1 MILLEQLSL
10 AGLLRLAGLWKRSPH
25 RRTVLLK
32 AGRLGRRIAGILGIE
47 VLPDRHRGRGRA
59 QAFLLAIPVTE
70 ALLRRGH
77 GDRAAQR
84 ALKGFFGTDEIMQ
97 AYRKFLLQWTLDALT
112 DWQAALYETVVGGS
126 ETVICVP
133 AGRQSAAFLHC
144 WRTLQPDARPDAIE
158 IVEDGGVA
166 LAEACY
172 GSLYGCLAG
181 LALLAQC
188 LGRLMRQGLCLR
200 APRPSRYL
208 VALHNYW
215 NVASGRPW
223 DLRSADFLVDGK
235 RVRREDLLLLL
246 SRGGNTEERM
256 RQYREAGIAFVLLSR
271 LPLPVAYAVRLVSRL
286 LKAAICLCLPSLS
299 VHPLLRRRAAG
310 AILYG
315 VSLEVLLQ
323 HYRLGVLLNAE
334 EDSYEAVVETA
345 VLNKFGGATSWIP
358 HTVVG
363 GLFTMAYLHF
373 DLLPLQGWFH
383 AENCG
388 ETWNKRMRVR
398 PVGMPTNDLRDH
410 AEATLAS
417 DAVRQLVEGFRRDG
431 AVKVLGAFTGSYTP
445 DAFVKERYLR
455 FLRALAA
462 LAGQAASLRFI
473 IKPKATAEWPEH
485 AYFLSEEPYKS
496 AIRAGVEAGRIT
508 VLDPRAGLTCSAQY
522 LMSVSDA
529 VLSTAQHAAFGSV
542 WVEALLLGKPS
553 YVFAP
558 SEFRSAPFAGKFF
571 DRWIFDSEE
580 RLVETVTGSLKAP
593 GTGEVDSM
601 IARLFDPFNDGR
613 AIERLRS
620 EVLAV
625 VPPQFRTADGAAC

>member
-1 MILLEQLSL
+1 MIVLERLTFF
-10 AGLLRLAGLWKRSPH
+10 GLLRLARSRQASPA
-25 RRTVLLK
+25 RRAVLLSAGP
-32 AGRLGRRIAGILGIE
+32 AGRLAARVLGVE
-47 VLPDRHRGRGRA
+47 LLPDTHRGRGRA
-59 QAFLLAIPVTE
+59 LAFLLAIPVTE
-70 ALLRRGH
+70 ALLQKGK
-77 GDRAAQR
+77 GDTGVQR
-84 ALKGFFGTDEIMQ
+84 ALLAFFGTDEILQ
-97 AYRKFLLQWTLDALT
+97 AYRKFLLQWTIEAIT
-112 DWQAALYETVVGGS
+112 VWQAALYEAQAAGCKTV
-126 ETVICVP
+126 TCLP
-133 AGRQSAAFLHC
+133 DRPQSAALLDC
-144 WRTLQPDARPDAIE
+144 WRRLQQDAKADAIE
-158 IVEDGGVA
+158 IVEDKAIAAAAGF
-166 LAEACY
+166 Y
-172 GSLYGCLAG
+172 GSLYACVAG
-181 LALLAQC
+181 MALLVQW
-188 LGRLMRQGLCLR
+188 LGRLLRQGLCLR
-200 APRPSRYL
+200 APRPCRYL
-208 VALHNYW
+208 VALHGYW
-215 NVASGRPW
+215 NVASERPW

-246 SRGGNTEERM
+246 SRRGNTEERM

-271 LPLPVAYAVRLVSRL
+271 LPLPVAYAVRLVPRM

-315 VSLEVLLQ
+315 IALEVLLQ

-398 PVGMPTNDLRDH
+398 PVGMPTNDRRDDSKSG
-410 AEATLAS
+410 LAS
-417 DAVRQLVEGFRRDG
+417 EAVRTLVEKLRRSES
-431 AVKVLGAFTGSYTP
+431 VKILGAFTGSFTP
-445 DAFVKERYLR
+445 DPFVKERYRR
-455 FLRALAA
+455 FLRVLAL
-462 LAGQAASLRFI
+462 LAERASSLRII
-473 IKPKATAEWPEH
+473 IKPKATDEWPEH
-485 AYFLSEEPYKS
+485 AYFLSEEPFRS
-496 AIRAGVEAGRIT
+496 VIETGVKEGRII

-522 LMSVSDA
+522 LMAVSDA

-571 DRWIFDSEE
+571 DRWMFDNEG
-580 RLVETVTGSLKAP
+580 RLATMMTDSLTTP
-593 GTGEVDSM
+593 GKGEVDGT
-601 IARLFDPFNDGR
+601 ITHLFDPFNDGR
-613 AIERLRS
+613 AIERLRN
-620 EVLAV
+620 EILDV
-625 VPPQFRTADGAAC
+625 VHPNFHVPSGAPC